1 VKLFLH
7 IKPILALF
15 ILLIFSACTEDKVG
29 LERFGTITG
38 RVVDEQDLSGIA
50 NAQLITL
57 PPTHT
62 VLTDEQGNFEMLDV
76 EPGDYELIVTKQDY
90 FSDTI
95 QVTVVSAA
103 VSQVLFNLQK
113 MSHDVFPP
121 EFADNFFPADAQTD
135 VSTDVIFQWQTTN
148 PGEEINFTLEIFE
161 GDVEPAFRLQNL
173 TDTFAR
179 VHGLKFETE
188 YQWHVIAEN
197 QAGAVTSDFLT
208 FTTNSFPEV
217 PILYA
222 KFVDEISQIFVTDSL
237 GEVHTQITQNNF
249 HSWRPVANPQR
260 TRIAFLSSR
269 DFNTQLYTMTPEGT
283 DIVRLT
289 NIPTGGYYNKGVG
302 FAWLPDGERLVF
314 SSYNRLYIINK
325 DGTGLTHLTSIDP
338 RRHFREVDWSPAN
351 DKIVTLTMNVNRY
364 EGEMMIMNTDGSG
377 KQVFL
382 SGLPGALENPV
393 FSPDGQRILYT
404 YDVSG
409 HQSAVGRQLDARIFE
424 YNRQTGESTDLSS
437 SKPPGTNDL
446 GPRYLGNGENIV
458 FINTR
463 NVLGSQRN
471 IWIMPSDT
479 LQSDQRIQIVEDVEF
494 PDW

>member
-1 VKLFLH
+1 MKLILH
-7 IKPILALF
+7 IKPIFALF
-15 ILLIFSACTEDKVG
+15 ILLIFSGCTEEKVG
-29 LERFGTITG
+29 LERFGTISG

-57 PPTHT
+57 PPTNT
-62 VLTDEQGNFEMLDV
+62 VLTDAQGNFEMEDL

-90 FSDTI
+90 FSDTL

-103 VSQVLFNLQK
+103 VSQVVFNLQK
-113 MSHDVFPP
+113 LPPDIFLP
-121 EFADNFFPADAQTD
+121 EFSDNFFPGDAQTD

-148 PGEEINFTLEIFE
+148 PDDGIKFTLEIFE
-161 GDVEPAFRLQNL
+161 GEVEPAFRLQNL

-197 QAGAVTSDFLT
+197 EAGAVTSDFLT
-208 FTTNSFPEV
+208 LTTRSFPEAH
-217 PILYA
+217 ILYA
-222 KFVDEISQIFVTDSL
+222 KRVNDISQIFLTDSL
-237 GEVHTQITQNNF
+237 GEVHTQITQNSF

-283 DIVRLT
+283 DIIKLT
-289 NIPTGGYYNKGVG
+289 NIATGGYYNKGVG

-325 DGTGLTHLTSIDP
+325 DGTGLTHLTTIDSQ
-338 RRHFREVDWSPAN
+338 RHFREVDWSPAN
-351 DKIVTLTMNVNRY
+351 DKIVTLTMGVNRY
-364 EGEMMIMNTDGSG
+364 DAQLMIMNTNGSG
-377 KQVFL
+377 KQILL
-382 SGLPGALENPV
+382 SDLPGALENPV

-409 HQSAVGRQLDARIFE
+409 FQSAVGRQLDARIFE
-424 YNRQTGESTDLSS
+424 YNRQTNETTELSTA
-437 SKPPGTNDL
+437 KPPGTNDL
-446 GPRYLGNGENIV
+446 GPRYLGNGESIV

-463 NVLGSQRN
+463 NIPGSQRN
-471 IWIMPSDT
+471 LWIMPSDT
-479 LQSDQRIQIVEDVEF
+479 LQSEQRIQVVEGVEF